1 MSFLPILLAH
11 PDDLVDRVRHHVRYT
26 LVKDWDRATR
36 ADLWNA
42 FSLAAREQLIDPLLL
57 TEKRYVERQARRVAY
72 LSIEYLLGRALGSAL
87 VNLGLV
93 EPWRAALQQLGLTL
107 DDVEEFDPEPA
118 VGNGG
123 LGRLAA
129 CFLDSLATL
138 GLPAHGYGINY
149 EFGLFKQAFERGW
162 QRERPDHW
170 RADVYPWLIERPDEA
185 CIVPIRGRIEHGT
198 DAHGRYSPR
207 WTDVQL
213 LIGVPSDMPVVGYG
227 VRTVNVLRLY
237 TAQPSDEF
245 DMAIFNS
252 GDYIRAVERKVLS
265 ETISKVLYPSDTVRH
280 GRQLRLV
287 QEYFLVSC
295 ALRDIVR
302 RHDATFGTF
311 DNFAD
316 KNAIQLNDTHPA
328 LAVAELM
335 RILVDERAMEWDRA
349 WETTVAVCGYTNH
362 TLLPEAL
369 EQWSASMLG
378 EILPRHLQIIYEINQ
393 RMLDDVRRRWPG
405 DEGRVQRMSLVG
417 DGADPSIRMANLA
430 VAGSHKINGVAAIHS
445 ELVKSSLFPDFHA
458 MWPERFTNK
467 TNGITPRRWLLRANP
482 RLASLITARIGDT
495 WAADLADVGALE
507 PWADDP
513 ATQQEFLEVKRGCKR
528 QLARLVEATTNV
540 ELDPSWLFDIQAKRI
555 HEYKRQLLNA
565 LHVLDLY
572 LRILDGE
579 TPAAKRAHVFAGKAA
594 PGYARAKLIIKFI
607 NSLAVTINADPRA
620 NQYLRVAYVPDYR
633 VSVAEVI
640 MTAADLSEQISTAGT
655 EASGTG
661 NMKFA
666 LNGALTV
673 GTMDGANIEIAHA
686 VGADNLFIFGLR
698 VDEVQRQ
705 QAEGSYRPWHLYEH
719 DARVRRVIDAI
730 DSGRFA
736 PDEPGLFRPLRDALL
751 SDNERYFHLAD
762 LLPYCDAQA
771 AASTLFTD
779 TTTWA
784 RKALLTISRM
794 GRFSS
799 DRTIQEY
806 ADEIW
811 TLKPVL

>member
-36 ADLWNA
+36 SDLWNA
-42 FSLAAREQLIDPLLL
+42 FSLAAREQLIDPMLL
-57 TEKRYVERQARRVAY
+57 TEKRYVERGARRVAY
-72 LSIEYLLGRALGSAL
+72 LSIEFLLGRALGSAL

-93 EPWRAALQQLGLTL
+93 EPWRAALDQLGLTIE
-107 DDVEEFDPEPA
+107 DVEEHDPEPA

-138 GLPAHGYGINY
+138 GMPAHGYGINY
-149 EFGLFKQAFERGW
+149 EFGLFKQAFEHGW

-170 RADVYPWLIERPDEA
+170 RSDSYPWLIERQDEA

-198 DAHGRYSPR
+198 DAQGRYSPR
-207 WTDVQL
+207 WVDMQL
-213 LIGVPSDMPVVGYG
+213 LIGVPSDMPIVGYG

-237 TAQPSDEF
+237 AAQPSDEF

-265 ETISKVLYPSDTVRH
+265 ETISKVLYPSDVVRH
-280 GRQLRLV
+280 GRELRLT
-287 QEYFLVSC
+287 QEYFLVCC

-302 RHDATFGTF
+302 RHEATFGTF
-311 DNFAD
+311 DNFAE

-328 LAVAELM
+328 LSVAELM
-335 RILVDERAMEWDRA
+335 RILIDEQAMEWDRA

-369 EQWSASMLG
+369 EQWPASMLG

-393 RMLDDVRRRWPG
+393 RLLDGIRKRWPG

-417 DGADPSIRMANLA
+417 EGTDPNIRMANLA
-430 VAGSHKINGVAAIHS
+430 VVGSHKINGVAAIHS
-445 ELVKSSLFPDFHA
+445 DLVKANLFPDFHA

-482 RLASLITARIGDT
+482 RLASLVTARIGDN
-495 WAADLADVGALE
+495 WASDLSDLAMLE

-513 ATQQEFLEVKRGCKR
+513 ATQQEFLNVKRGCKE
-528 QLARLVEATTNV
+528 QLSRLVESTTNV

-572 LRILDGE
+572 LRIKNGE
-579 TPAAKRAHVFAGKAA
+579 VPAAKRAHVFAGKAA

-607 NSLAVTINADPRA
+607 NSLAETINADPQA
-620 NQYLRVAYVPDYR
+620 NQYLRVAFVPDYR

-673 GTMDGANIEIAHA
+673 GTLDGANIEIAHA
-686 VGADNLFIFGLR
+686 VGHDNLFIFGLT

-705 QAEGSYRPWHLYEH
+705 AAEGSYRPWHVYEQ
-719 DARVRRVIDAI
+719 DARVKRVIDAI
-730 DSGRFA
+730 DSGMFA
-736 PDEPGLFRPLRDALL
+736 PDEPHLFRPLRDTLL
-751 SDNERYFHLAD
+751 TDNERYFHLAD
-762 LLPYCDAQA
+762 LAQYCDAQTK
-771 AASTLFTD
+771 ASVLFQDSTA
-779 TTTWA
+779 WA
-784 RKALLTISRM
+784 RKALLTVARM

-811 TLKPVL
+811 TIKAVL

>member
-1 MSFLPILLAH
+1 MSSLPILAH
-11 PDDLVDRVRHHVRYT
+11 PDHLVDRVRHHVRYT

-36 ADLWNA
+36 ADLWSA

-87 VNLGLV
+87 VNLGLT
-93 EPWRAALQQLGLTL
+93 EPWRATLEQLGLTL

-138 GLPAHGYGINY
+138 GMPAHGYGINY
-149 EFGLFKQAFERGW
+149 EFGLFRQAFDRGW
-162 QRERPDHW
+162 QHERPDHW
-170 RADVYPWLIERPDEA
+170 RSDVYPWLIERPDEA
-185 CIVPIRGRIEHGT
+185 CIVPFRGRIEHGT
-198 DAHGRYSPR
+198 DADGRYSPR
-207 WTDVQL
+207 WVDMHVFM
-213 LIGVPSDMPVVGYG
+213 GVPADMPIVGYG
-227 VRTVNVLRLY
+227 ARTVNVLRLY

-252 GDYIRAVERKVLS
+252 GDYIKAVERKVVS
-265 ETISKVLYPSDTVRH
+265 ETISKVLYPSDVVRH
-280 GRQLRLV
+280 GRELRLM
-287 QEYFLVSC
+287 QEYFLVCC

-302 RHDATFGTF
+302 RHEATFGTF
-311 DNFAD
+311 DNFAE

-335 RILVDERAMEWDRA
+335 RILVDEQAMEWNRA
-349 WETTVAVCGYTNH
+349 WEATVAVCGYTNH

-369 EQWSASMLG
+369 EQWPVSMLG
-378 EILPRHLQIIYEINQ
+378 EFLPRHLQIIYEIN
-393 RMLDDVRRRWPG
+393 RRLLDTVRQRWPG

-417 DGADPSIRMANLA
+417 DGGDPSVRMANLA
-430 VAGSHKINGVAAIHS
+430 VAGSHKVNGVAAIHS
-445 ELVKSSLFPDFHA
+445 GLVKASLFPDFHA

-482 RLASLITARIGDT
+482 RLASLVTARIGDT
-495 WAADLADVGALE
+495 WASDLADLNALE

-513 ATQQEFLEVKRGCKR
+513 ATQQEFLNVKRGCKER
-528 QLARLVEATTNV
+528 LARLVESTTNV

-565 LHVLDLY
+565 LHVVDLY
-572 LRILDGE
+572 LRIKDGE
-579 TPAAKRAHVFAGKAA
+579 VPVTRRAHIFAGKAA

-607 NSLAVTINADPRA
+607 NSLAETINRDPQA
-620 NQYLRVAYVPDYR
+620 NQHLRVAFVPDYR

-673 GTMDGANIEIAHA
+673 GTLDGANIEIADA
-686 VGADNLFIFGLR
+686 VGHDNLFIFGLQ
-698 VDEVQRQ
+698 VGEVQRQ
-705 QAEGSYRPWHLYEH
+705 AAEGSYRPWHIYEH
-719 DARVRRVIDAI
+719 DASVRRVVDAI
-730 DSGRFA
+730 DSGLFA
-736 PDEPGLFRPLRDALL
+736 PDEPGLFRPLRDTLV

-762 LLPYCDAQA
+762 LVQYREAQSH
-771 AASTLFTD
+771 ASALYAD
-779 TTTWA
+779 TTAWA
-784 RKALLTISRM
+784 RKALLTVSRM

-811 TLKPVL
+811 RVKAVL

>member
-36 ADLWNA
+36 ADLWSA
-42 FSLAAREQLIDPLLL
+42 FSLAAREQLIDPMLL
-57 TEKRYVERQARRVAY
+57 TERRYVEERARRVAY
-72 LSIEYLLGRALGSAL
+72 LSIEFLLGRALGSAL

-129 CFLDSLATL
+129 CFLDSLATM
-138 GLPAHGYGINY
+138 GMPAHGYGINY
-149 EFGLFKQAFERGW
+149 EFGLFKQAFENGW

-170 RADVYPWLIERPDEA
+170 RSDAYPWLIERPEEA
-185 CIVPIRGRIEHGT
+185 CIVPIRGRIEHAR
-198 DAHGRYSPR
+198 DASGAYSPR
-207 WTDVQL
+207 WMDMQL
-213 LIGVPSDMPVVGYG
+213 LIGVPADMPIVGYG

-265 ETISKVLYPSDTVRH
+265 ETISKVLYPSDTVKH
-280 GRQLRLV
+280 GRELRLV
-287 QEYFLVSC
+287 QEYFLVAC
-295 ALRDIVR
+295 ALRDVVR
-302 RHDATFGTF
+302 RHDAVFGTF
-311 DNFAD
+311 DNFAE
-316 KNAIQLNDTHPA
+316 KNALQLNDTHPA
-328 LAVAELM
+328 LAVAEVM
-335 RILVDERAMEWDRA
+335 RILVDEQRMGWDRA
-349 WETTVAVCGYTNH
+349 WEQTVAVCGYTNH

-369 EQWSASMLG
+369 EQWPVSMLG
-378 EILPRHLQIIYEINQ
+378 DILPRHLQIIYEINHRLLQ
-393 RMLDDVRRRWPG
+393 SVRRRWPG

-417 DGADPSIRMANLA
+417 DGADPSVRMANLA
-430 VAGSHKINGVAAIHS
+430 VVGSHKVNGVAALHS
-445 ELVKSSLFPDFHA
+445 ELVKSALFPDFHT
-458 MWPERFTNK
+458 MWPDRFTNK
-467 TNGITPRRWLLRANP
+467 TNGITPRRWLLRSNP
-482 RLASLITARIGDT
+482 RLASLVTARIGDT
-495 WAADLADVGALE
+495 WASDLADLGNLE
-507 PWADDP
+507 PYADDP
-513 ATQQEFLEVKRGCKR
+513 ATQQEFLAVKRRCKER
-528 QLARLVEATTNV
+528 LARLVESTTNV
-540 ELDPSWLFDIQAKRI
+540 ALDPSWMFDVHAKRI

-572 LRILDGE
+572 LRIKDGE
-579 TPAAKRAHVFAGKAA
+579 VPATRRAHVFAGKAA

-607 NSLAVTINADPRA
+607 NSLAAVVNGDPQV
-620 NQYLRVAYVPDYR
+620 NQFLRVAFIPDYR
-633 VSVAEVI
+633 VSVAEVV

-673 GTMDGANIEIAHA
+673 GTLDGANIEIAQA
-686 VGADNLFIFGLR
+686 VGADNLFIFGLTI
-698 VDEVQRQ
+698 DEVQRQ
-705 QAEGSYRPWHLYEH
+705 AAEGSYRPGYIYEH
-719 DARVRRVIDAI
+719 DARVRRVVDAL
-730 DSGRFA
+730 DSGLFA
-736 PDEPGLFRPLRDALL
+736 PSEPGIFRPLRDTLVA
-751 SDNERYFHLAD
+751 DNERYFHLAD
-762 LLPYCDAQA
+762 LVQYRDAQA
-771 AASTLFTD
+771 AASALFED
-779 TTTWA
+779 ESAWA
-784 RKALLTISRM
+784 RKALLTVSRM

-806 ADEIW
+806 AEEIW
-811 TLKPVL
+811 PLRSVL

>member
-1 MSFLPILLAH
+1 MSPHPILLAR
-11 PDDLVDRVRHHVRYT
+11 PDDLVERVRHHVRYT

-36 ADLWNA
+36 ADLWTA
-42 FSLAAREQLIDPLLL
+42 FSLAAREQLVDPLLL
-57 TEKRYVERQARRVAY
+57 TEKRYVEREARRVAY
-72 LSIEYLLGRALGSAL
+72 LSIEFLLGRALGSAL
-87 VNLGLV
+87 VNLGLT

-138 GLPAHGYGINY
+138 GMPAHGYGINY

-170 RADVYPWLIERPDEA
+170 RSDVYPWLIDRPDEA
-185 CIVPIRGRIEHGT
+185 SIVPFRGRIEHGT
-198 DAHGRYSPR
+198 DARGHYSPR
-207 WTDVQL
+207 WVDMQV
-213 LIGVPSDMPVVGYG
+213 IMGVPADLPVVGYG
-227 VRTVNVLRLY
+227 VHTVNVLRLY

-252 GDYIRAVERKVLS
+252 GDYIRAVERKVVS
-265 ETISKVLYPSDTVRH
+265 ETISKVLYPSDVVRH
-280 GRQLRLV
+280 GRELRLM
-287 QEYFLVSC
+287 QEYFLVCC

-302 RHDATFGTF
+302 RHESTFGTF
-311 DNFAD
+311 DNFAE

-335 RILVDERAMEWDRA
+335 RFLVDEQAMDWDRA
-349 WETTVAVCGYTNH
+349 WEMTVAVCGYTNH

-369 EQWSASMLG
+369 EQWPVSMLG
-378 EILPRHLQIIYEINQ
+378 EFLPRHLQIIFEINQ
-393 RMLDDVRRRWPG
+393 RLLDSVRRRWPG
-405 DEGRVQRMSLVG
+405 DEARVQRMSLVG
-417 DGADPSIRMANLA
+417 DGSDPSIRMANLA
-430 VAGSHKINGVAAIHS
+430 VTGSHRINGVAAIHS

-482 RLASLITARIGDT
+482 RLASLITARIGDA
-495 WAADLADVGALE
+495 WATDLADLARLE
-507 PWADDP
+507 PWAEDP
-513 ATQQEFLEVKRGCKR
+513 ATQQEFLNVKRGCKES
-528 QLARLVEATTNV
+528 LAALVESTTNV

-565 LHVLDLY
+565 LHVVDLY
-572 LRILDGE
+572 LRIKDGE
-579 TPAAKRAHVFAGKAA
+579 VPATKRAHIFAGKAA
-594 PGYARAKLIIKFI
+594 PGYVRAKLIIKFI
-607 NSLAVTINADPRA
+607 NSLAATINRDPQA
-620 NQYLRVAYVPDYR
+620 NQYLRVAFVPDYR
-633 VSVAEVI
+633 VSAAEVI
-640 MTAADLSEQISTAGT
+640 VTAADVSEQISTAGT

-673 GTMDGANIEIAHA
+673 GTLDGANIEIAEA
-686 VGADNLFIFGLR
+686 VGADNLFIFGLQ
-698 VDEVQRQ
+698 VDEVGRQ
-705 QAEGSYRPWHLYEH
+705 AAARSYRPWHIYEH
-719 DARVRRVIDAI
+719 DARVRRVVDAI
-730 DSGRFA
+730 DSGLLA
-736 PDEPGLFRPLRDALL
+736 PDEPGLFRPLRDALV
-751 SDNERYFHLAD
+751 SDNEQYFHLAD
-762 LLPYCDAQA
+762 LVQYRDAQA
-771 AASTLFTD
+771 AASALYAD
-779 TTTWA
+779 SAAWA
-784 RKALLTISRM
+784 RKALLTVSRM

-811 TLKPVL
+811 ALKAVL

>member
-1 MSFLPILLAH
+1 MSFVPIPLAH

-36 ADLWNA
+36 ADLWSA

-57 TEKRYVERQARRVAY
+57 TERRYVEQRARRVAY
-72 LSIEYLLGRALGSAL
+72 LSIEFLLGRALGSAL

-93 EPWRAALQQLGLTL
+93 EPWRAALRQLGLTL

-138 GLPAHGYGINY
+138 GMPAHGYGINY
-149 EFGLFKQAFERGW
+149 EFGLFKQAFEHGW

-170 RADVYPWLIERPDEA
+170 RSDAYPWLIERPDEA

-198 DAHGRYSPR
+198 DANGQYNPR
-207 WTDVQL
+207 WVDMQL
-213 LIGVPSDMPVVGYG
+213 LIGVPADMPIVGYG
-227 VRTVNVLRLY
+227 VRSVNVLRLY
-237 TAQPSDEF
+237 SAQPSDEF

-280 GRQLRLV
+280 GRVLRLV
-287 QEYFLVSC
+287 QEYFLVCC

-302 RHDATFGTF
+302 RHEATFGTF
-311 DNFAD
+311 DNFGE

-335 RILVDERAMEWDRA
+335 RILVDEQAMPWDRA

-369 EQWSASMLG
+369 EQWPASMLG
-378 EILPRHLQIIYEINQ
+378 DILPRHLQIVYEINQ
-393 RMLDDVRRRWPG
+393 RMLDDVRRQWPG
-405 DEGRVQRMSLVG
+405 DESRVQRMSLVG
-417 DGADPSIRMANLA
+417 DGPDPSIRMAHLA
-430 VAGSHKINGVAAIHS
+430 VAGSHKVNGVAALHS

-458 MWPERFTNK
+458 AWPERFTNK

-482 RLASLITARIGDT
+482 RLASLVIARIGDT
-495 WAADLADVGALE
+495 WASDLTDLGRLE
-507 PWADDP
+507 PYADDP
-513 ATQQEFLEVKRGCKR
+513 PTQQEFLQVKQRCKER
-528 QLARLVEATTNV
+528 LARLVEATTNV
-540 ELDPSWLFDIQAKRI
+540 DLDSSWLFDVQAKRI

-572 LRILDGE
+572 LRIKSGE
-579 TPAAKRAHVFAGKAA
+579 VPAARRAHVFAGKAA
-594 PGYARAKLIIKFI
+594 PGYAQAKLIIKFI
-607 NSLAVTINADPRA
+607 NSLAETINADPHA
-620 NQYLRVAYVPDYR
+620 SQYLRVAFVPDYR
-633 VSVAEVI
+633 VSVAEIV
-640 MTAADLSEQISTAGT
+640 MTAADISEQISTAGT

-673 GTMDGANIEIAHA
+673 GTLDGANIEIADA
-686 VGADNLFIFGLR
+686 VGRDNLFIFGLQIE
-698 VDEVQRQ
+698 DVQRQ
-705 QAEGSYRPWHLYEH
+705 SAERSYRPSHIFEH
-719 DARVRRVIDAI
+719 DACVRRVVDAI
-730 DSGRFA
+730 DSGMFA
-736 PDEPGLFRPLRDALL
+736 PDEPGIFRPLRDTLL
-751 SDNERYFHLAD
+751 ADNERYFHLAD
-762 LLPYCDAQA
+762 LGPYCEAQA
-771 AASTLFTD
+771 AAAALYRDRTA
-779 TTTWA
+779 WA